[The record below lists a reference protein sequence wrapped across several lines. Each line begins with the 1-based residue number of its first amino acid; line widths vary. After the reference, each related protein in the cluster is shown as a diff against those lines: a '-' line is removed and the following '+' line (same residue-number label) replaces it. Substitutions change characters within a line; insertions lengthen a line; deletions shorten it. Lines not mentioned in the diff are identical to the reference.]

1 MPTSVVAELTTYIY
15 STLIPTPEHE
25 ESLDSHKQE
34 HKHSKPTDNI
44 HNSLGG
50 GKTPDRDQL
59 RIWLNIELA
68 HSHTQLQPLAV
79 AHAHHQIGHLQHN

>member
-15 STLIPTPEHE
+15 SALIPTLEHE

-44 HNSLGG
+44 HNSHAGD
-50 GKTPDRDQL
+50 KTPERNKL
-59 RIWLNIELA
+59 RFGMNIELT
-68 HSHTQLQPLAV
+68 HTQLQPLAV
-79 AHAHHQIGHLQHN
+79 GHRHQIGHLQHN